1 MKAPDKIYVSSNF
14 SENDS
19 PHGLWYLYKS
29 KHDINVEYI
38 RKDALLE
45 IIKTA
50 RESAIV
56 QRNYNNCQTEQEA
69 RIDAYDYIEH
79 KIESL

>member
-1 MKAPDKIYVSSNF
+1 MEAPDKLKFTDYQLKMIQGLQETEESN
-14 SENDS
+14 
-19 PHGLWYLYKS
+19 H
-29 KHDINVEYI
+29 EYI

-56 QRNYNNCQTEQEA
+56 QRNFNNCPAEQEV
-69 RIDAYDYIEH
+69 RIDAYDYIVN